1 MPPTLITTYSRV
13 HLFFRGKLWFWT
25 ILIFLAVLALVT
37 PVRELPVVTIRRFM
51 TLLLIFILPGY
62 VIVRTLLTAERE
74 PFTRFSLSLTAS
86 TTITASIFLAA
97 SIPALKPEPSILL
110 LSLITIIT
118 IVAAIS
124 FLSSLFKKSSEIALS
139 AKRSS
144 YAIMPWLKE
153 YSWILAILLLT
164 ITIRVFSW
172 QVGNRDSF
180 TRDADMWFVYALED
194 GKLLEG
200 YTSIW
205 HYLGL
210 STYSYPI
217 LFSALVTMTK
227 TLIEFSASQS
237 FWLTIPLSIIP
248 VSFTYVIARQTYGRT
263 AAILSAFALTTT
275 PIYIFETLPGTF
287 KARALCYAFIAAELY
302 CAFRILERATS
313 NRKGHVILFLLFGS
327 ASIFTYRASLPINL
341 LVIAFLTSSLPIM
354 RRRTI
359 LRLFSIAI
367 AVVGS
372 ILFAFA
378 YSTYTPSFGL
388 LETFASSLAKQ
399 GPILLLGIIGA
410 IYALRRGR
418 PTDSF
423 IATPSLIILAVA
435 LVNWKAADILP
446 LLLAPLSGLGI
457 VQTRIPLGRQLKMKA
472 GINWKAVALILLTVG
487 ILTTSFS
494 LTYYPQRWYL
504 KGESKLF
511 DEIEEIRNFLADQPH
526 QRGAVT
532 YGTSYTG
539 MSILGA
545 RSSILFIGPEQ
556 STFVKAYVLNHLA
569 MSDFDP
575 RIMEHP
581 ESIYESTLQ
590 LQYSLYSLT
599 GETLGR
605 MLKTYFIQYLVIE
618 NDASLQKWEQ
628 TNAHYIKRIY
638 STDHYSVYHVTETE
652 SEIEMLHIVETQ
664 VPEDARL
671 ASPYYL
677 SPFLSELRQNY
688 IRDQLEAT
696 LNFNYIHL
704 LQRIS
709 GAKRGIET
717 LNELESKVKNLKEAY
732 SDAVKLISFALKNKL
747 THIVTDSSQM
757 RLELLSLGSALIFLS
772 GNLSIFEVSKR
783 EFGQDASK
791 LVKPEPFTLTVN
803 IFEADSFD
811 VNRYALTGPANDISI
826 EISSEQMPSEL
837 GRTNE
842 AGSASF
848 QLQPGTYAIEAR
860 AGELSATLYVIVDH
874 DTFLPIILHRWRID
888 PMRNLWAPYI
898 GAISLLAAASSY
910 KMLFRASK
918 EIED

>member
-1 MPPTLITTYSRV
+1 LPPTLITTYSRV
-13 HLFFRGKLWFWT
+13 HLLFRGKLWFWT
-25 ILIFLAVLALVT
+25 ILIFLVALALLT
-37 PVRELPVVTIRRFM
+37 PVREFPVITIRRFM
-51 TLLLIFILPGY
+51 TLLLVFILPGY
-62 VIVRTLLTAERE
+62 VIVRTLLPAERE

-86 TTITASIFLAA
+86 TAITASIFLAA
-97 SIPALKPEPSILL
+97 SIPASKPESSILL
-110 LSLITIIT
+110 LSLIAIVT
-118 IVAAIS
+118 IVAVTS
-124 FLSSLFKKSSEIALS
+124 FLRSLFRKSSEIALS

-144 YAIMPWLKE
+144 CAIMPWVKE

-194 GKLLEG
+194 GKLLKG

-248 VSFTYVIARQTYGRT
+248 VSFTYAIARQTYGRA
-263 AAILSAFALTTT
+263 AAILSAFALSTT

-302 CAFRILERATS
+302 CAFRILEKATS
-313 NRKGHVILFLLFGS
+313 NRKGHVILFLLFAS

-354 RRRTI
+354 RRKTI
-359 LRLFSIAI
+359 LQLFSMTI

-372 ILFAFA
+372 ILFALA

-457 VQTRIPLGRQLKMKA
+457 IQTRTLLGRQLKIKA
-472 GINWKAVALILLTVG
+472 GINWKAIALILLTVG

-494 LTYYPQRWYL
+494 LSYYPQRWYL
-504 KGESKLF
+504 KGDPKLF

-526 QRGAVT
+526 QRGMVT

-539 MSILGA
+539 MSILGT

-556 STFVKAYVLNHLA
+556 STFTKAYVLNHLA
-569 MSDFDP
+569 MSDFNP
-575 RIMEHP
+575 RIIEHP

-590 LQYSLYSLT
+590 LLYSLYSST
-599 GETLGR
+599 GEPFGR
-605 MLKTYFIQYLVIE
+605 ILKTYFIQYLVVE
-618 NDASLQKWEQ
+618 NDESSQMWEQ
-628 TNAHYIKRIY
+628 TNTQYIKRVY

-652 SEIEMLHIVETQ
+652 IEMLHFIETQ
-664 VPEDARL
+664 LPEDARL

-688 IRDQLEAT
+688 IKDELEAI
-696 LNFNYIHL
+696 LNFDYIHF

-709 GAKRGIET
+709 WTKRDIKT
-717 LNELESKVKNLKEAY
+717 LDVLESKVQELKEAY
-732 SDAVKLISFALKNKL
+732 SDAAKLTSFALKNKL
-747 THIVTDSSQM
+747 THIVTDSSQT
-757 RLELLSLGSALIFLS
+757 RVDLIGLGRVPIFSS
-772 GNLSIFEVSKR
+772 GNLSVFEVSNL
-783 EFGQDASK
+783 EFQQNSSK
-791 LVKPEPFTLTVN
+791 PMKPEPYTLTVN
-803 IFEADSFD
+803 VFEADSFD
-811 VNRYALTGPANDISI
+811 TDRYVLTGPADNVSI
-826 EISSEQMPSEL
+826 EVSSDLRVSDV
-837 GRTNE
+837 GKTNE
-842 AGSASF
+842 AGSVTF
-848 QLQPGTYAIEAR
+848 QIQRGTYSIKA
-860 AGELSATLYVIVDH
+860 ELGGLSETIRVIVDH

-888 PMRNLWAPYI
+888 PMRDLWTPYL
-898 GAISLLAAASSY
+898 GAISLLTAASSY
-910 KMLFRASK
+910 KMLFRAGK

>member
-1 MPPTLITTYSRV
+1 LPPTLITAYSRV
-13 HLFFRGKLWFWT
+13 HLLSRGKLWFWT
-25 ILIFLAVLALVT
+25 ILIFLAALALLT
-37 PVRELPVVTIRRFM
+37 PVREFPAITIRRFM
-51 TLLLIFILPGY
+51 TSLLIFILPGY
-62 VIVRTLLTAERE
+62 VIVRTLLPAERE

-86 TTITASIFLAA
+86 TAITASIFLAA
-97 SIPALKPEPSILL
+97 SIPASKPESSILL
-110 LSLITIIT
+110 LSLITTVTII
-118 IVAAIS
+118 AITS
-124 FLSSLFKKSSEIALS
+124 FLRSLFRKSSEIAVS
-139 AKRSS
+139 ATRSG
-144 YAIMPWLKE
+144 YAIMSWLKE
-153 YSWILAILLLT
+153 HTWILAILLLT

-200 YTSIW
+200 YSSIW

-217 LFSALVTMTK
+217 LFSALVTMAK
-227 TLIEFSASQS
+227 TLIEFPASQS
-237 FWLTIPLSIIP
+237 FWVIIPLSIIP
-248 VSFTYVIARQTYGRT
+248 VSFTYMIALKTYGKT
-263 AAILSAFALTTT
+263 AAILSAFALSTT
-275 PIYIFETLPGTF
+275 PVYIFETLPGTF
-287 KARALCYAFIAAELY
+287 KARALCYAFVAAELY
-302 CAFRILERATS
+302 CAYRILERERTS
-313 NRKGHVILFLLFGS
+313 KKGYLILFLLFAS
-327 ASIFTYRASLPINL
+327 ASILTYRASLPINL
-341 LVIAFLTSSLPIM
+341 LIIAFLVPSLPVM
-354 RRRTI
+354 RRKTI
-359 LRLFSIAI
+359 LQLISMAT
-367 AVVGS
+367 AVAGS

-388 LETFASSLAKQ
+388 LETFASCLAKQ

-418 PTDSF
+418 PTDHF
-423 IATPSLIILAVA
+423 NATPSLIALAVA
-435 LVNWKAADILP
+435 LVNWKAADISP

-457 VQTRIPLGRQLKMKA
+457 IQTRTLLGRQLKIKT
-472 GINWKAVALILLTVG
+472 GINWKALALILLTVG

-494 LTYYPQRWYL
+494 LSYYPQRWYL
-504 KGESKLF
+504 KGDPKLF

-526 QRGAVT
+526 QRGAVI
-532 YGTSYTG
+532 YGTGYTG

-556 STFVKAYVLNHLA
+556 STFTKAYILNHLA

-575 RIMEHP
+575 RIIEHP
-581 ESIYESTLQ
+581 ESIYESMLQ
-590 LQYSLYSLT
+590 LQYSLYSIT
-599 GETLGR
+599 GEPFGR
-605 MLKTYFIQYLVIE
+605 MLKTYFIQYLVVE

-628 TNAHYIKRIY
+628 ANAQYIKRIY

-652 SEIEMLHIVETQ
+652 SEMEMLHFVETQ

-688 IRDQLEAT
+688 IRDELEAT

-709 GAKRGIET
+709 GAKRNIET
-717 LNELESKVKNLKEAY
+717 LNDLESKMKNLKEAY
-732 SDAVKLISFALKNKL
+732 SDADKLISFALKNKL

-757 RLELLSLGSALIFLS
+757 RLELLNSGRVPVFSS
-772 GNLSIFEVSKR
+772 GNLSIFEVGEL
-783 EFGQDASK
+783 EFNQSSLK
-791 LVKPEPFTLTVN
+791 PMKPEPYTLTVN

-811 VNRYALTGPANDISI
+811 PDRYELTGPANDISVQ
-826 EISSEQMPSEL
+826 ISSDLTVTEV
-837 GRTNE
+837 GKTNE

-848 QLQPGTYAIEAR
+848 QVQPGIYSIKAGV
-860 AGELSATLYVIVDH
+860 GELSATLRVTVDH

-888 PMRNLWAPYI
+888 PMRNLWVPYM